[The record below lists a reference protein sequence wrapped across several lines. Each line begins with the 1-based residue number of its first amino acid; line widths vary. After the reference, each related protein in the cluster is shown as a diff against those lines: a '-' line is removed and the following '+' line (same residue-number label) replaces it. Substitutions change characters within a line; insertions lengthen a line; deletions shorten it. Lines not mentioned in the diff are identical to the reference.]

1 MLVFGGV
8 TWQGLNEGLL
18 GPQESSQSDG
28 QRCWPGGGLE
38 RILWIVPP
46 AAHLSRSV
54 YEPAAP
60 PGVPCRSS
68 QNPRTKPFNV
78 AVIILDPFI
87 HFLFRHACIHSF
99 VSLPTTLHRLLSSSA
114 FLQPRSLSSSSP
126 RAPALGT
133 CNNRGTGSC
142 INN

>member
-1 MLVFGGV
+1 MLARRRAGKDSV
-8 TWQGLNEGLL
+8 
-18 GPQESSQSDG
+18 D
-28 QRCWPGGGLE
+28 R
-38 RILWIVPP
+38 
-46 AAHLSRSV
+46 AACSTPVQVCV

-114 FLQPRSLSSSSP
+114 FLQPRSLSSRSP